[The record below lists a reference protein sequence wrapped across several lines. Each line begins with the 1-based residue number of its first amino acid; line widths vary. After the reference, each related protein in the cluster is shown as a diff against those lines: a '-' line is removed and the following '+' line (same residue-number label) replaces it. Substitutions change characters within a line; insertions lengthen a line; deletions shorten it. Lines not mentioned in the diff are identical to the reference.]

1 MSYTALG
8 IIPARGGSKGLPRK
22 NIRHLAGKPLIA
34 HTIEAA
40 RQSRRLTRFL
50 VSTDDAEIRQVAE
63 SCGAPVLMR
72 PPELAADSTP
82 MLPVLQHVVATL
94 KASQGVQFDY
104 VIILQPTSPLR
115 NAADIDGALEALSQ
129 PDTDSVVSVYLT
141 THHHPSKLYKIQDG
155 LLCPLAPDPP
165 VRLRQKLEPIYHR
178 NGAIFAFQTRL
189 MEEKGLILGS
199 QLRPF
204 IMPQE
209 RSVDID
215 DEFDLQYAEFL
226 LGRRPS

>member
-1 MSYTALG
+1 MSNTVLG

-22 NIRHLAGKPLIA
+22 NIRNLAGKPLIA

-50 VSTDDAEIRQVAE
+50 VSTDDPEIRQVAE
-63 SCGAPVLMR
+63 SCGAPVLLR
-72 PPELAADSTP
+72 PPELAADNTP
-82 MLPVLQHVVATL
+82 MLPVLQHVISAL
-94 KASQGVQFDY
+94 KDREGLRFDHL
-104 VIILQPTSPLR
+104 IILQPTSPLR
-115 NAADIDGALEALSQ
+115 NAADIDGALEVLRQ
-129 PDTDSVVSVYLT
+129 PETDSVISVYLT
-141 THHHPSKLYKIQDG
+141 THHHPSKLYKIQEG

-189 MEEKGLILGS
+189 MEEAGLILGS

-226 LGRRPS
+226 LSRSHS